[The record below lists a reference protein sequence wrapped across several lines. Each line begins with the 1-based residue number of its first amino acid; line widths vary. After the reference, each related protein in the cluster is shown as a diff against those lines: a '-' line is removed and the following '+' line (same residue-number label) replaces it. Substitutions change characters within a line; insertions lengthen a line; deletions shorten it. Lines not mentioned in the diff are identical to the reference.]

1 MKKTVEVLFSG
12 KVQKVGFRACV
23 REAAL
28 SLGLSGEVENLA
40 DGRVRALI
48 TGEEAIIEKCISM
61 TYSCPRAVIRQV
73 SETEYVY
80 TDFTGFVIKRE

>member
-12 KVQKVGFRACV
+12 KVQKVGFRAYV
-23 REAAL
+23 KDAAL

-61 TYSCPRAVIRQV
+61 TYSCPRAVIRQA

-80 TDFTGFVIKRE
+80 TEFSGFFVKRE